1 MVKSDRK
8 VDNAYTLN
16 DSQSTHE
23 FGHRFLVEQSLAYPK
38 EVYLILSSSGGVK
51 WLDRTWAGLR
61 MQGGT
66 PIPPGAVKYRK
77 IEPDF
82 ELDGFLITFPEPN
95 DAPEAFLSAL
105 VFQRQTPSGQKTIV
119 SARYFT
125 LELGRG
131 LVADTEARLYF
142 FCEWTKGGHVNY
154 GQLTSSDEREFLDAV
169 RLVCRRDA
177 DRTESA

>member
-8 VDNAYTLN
+8 VDNSYTLN
-16 DSQSTHE
+16 DSQSTHD
-23 FGHRFLVEQSLAYPK
+23 FGHRFLAEQSLAYPK

-82 ELDGFLITFPEPN
+82 ELEGFLITFPEPKA
-95 DAPEAFLSAL
+95 APEAFLSAL
-105 VFQRQTPSGQKTIV
+105 VFRKAAPSGQKTVV

-131 LVADTEARLYF
+131 LGTDSDTRLYF
-142 FCEWTKGGHVNY
+142 FCEWTKEKHINY
-154 GQLTSSDEREFLDAV
+154 GQLSSSDEREFLSAV
-169 RLVCRRDA
+169 RLVCHREA
-177 DRTESA
+177 DRTEPA